1 MLQQMRTML
10 SALLPDQTP
19 EDTRAASSSAAPP
32 GGSRPLSTASAL
44 TPASRSIGVQTD
56 PSVTGCSHAVRAQG
70 ESTVSLQVAIQ
81 MQQHARE
88 HERWINYRKALMEA
102 LRKNEALKDSQMVTT
117 LAILGRQW
125 PPEQAYIQFK
135 RPSGWVVIS
144 SGKVTKMQDP
154 SSPPPPSPPGVDPVE
169 ILYCEDGSLEAGTA
183 SLPPSARWQI
193 PRSECT
199 VFDALIV
206 GIQSANHPIN
216 AALLNHIFDSFRQ
229 GPAIQREVDFC
240 GYPTGNYRVAMD
252 MLRLRCIF
260 DLDALISSEVSK
272 YQTHAPPSGSNST

>member
-1 MLQQMRTML
+1 MRTML
-10 SALLPDQTP
+10 AALLPDQTP
-19 EDTRAASSSAAPP
+19 EEARAASSSAALP

-44 TPASRSIGVQTD
+44 APASRSIGVQTD
-56 PSVTGCSHAVRAQG
+56 HSVTGCSHSVRAQG

-81 MQQHARE
+81 IEQEARK
-88 HERWINYRKALMEA
+88 HERWLGFRRTWMEA
-102 LRKNEALKDSQMVTT
+102 LRKNEALKDSQMVAT
-117 LAILGRQW
+117 LALLGSQW

-144 SGKVTKMQDP
+144 GGKVTEMQDP

-169 ILYCEDGSLEAGTA
+169 ILYCEDGSLEVGTA
-183 SLPPSARWQI
+183 SLPLSSRWRI

-206 GIQSANHPIN
+206 GIQSANHSIN

-229 GPAIQREVDFC
+229 GPPIQREVDFC
-240 GYPTGNYRVAMD
+240 GYPTGNYRVAID
-252 MLRLRCIF
+252 MLRLRCIG
-260 DLDALISSEVSK
+260 DLNALILSEVRK
-272 YQTHAPPSGSNST
+272 YQTHAPSSGSNST